1 MGVVPRIGLLGG
13 SFDPVHR
20 AHIALA
26 RAALDALGLDRVE
39 LIPAHRPWQRGALG
53 ASPAHRLRMLE
64 IACQGDPRLAVNPIE
79 LQRSGATYTIDTLE
93 SLPQARYTWILGADQ
108 LANFCTWHRWRDI
121 AARVELAVA
130 RRPGSDDAPPPELAR
145 ALAEGHGV
153 LRRIPLPPLAI
164 SATAIRHALRTGR
177 PVDDMLDPNV
187 LEYIRTH
194 HLYSDPA
201 ASADPDPAL

>member
-1 MGVVPRIGLLGG
+1 MTAARIGLLGG

-26 RAALDALGLDRVE
+26 RAALEALALDRVE
-39 LIPAHRPWQRGALG
+39 LLPAHRPWQRLALG
-53 ASPAHRLRMLE
+53 ASPAHRQRMLE
-64 IACQGDPRLAVNPIE
+64 IACQGDPRLSVNPIE
-79 LQRSGATYTIDTLE
+79 LQRPGATYTIDTLE
-93 SLPQARYTWILGADQ
+93 DLPPAQYTWILGADQ

-121 AARVELAVA
+121 IARVRLAVA
-130 RRPGSDDAPPPELAR
+130 QRPGSQDTPPAELAR
-145 ALAEGHGV
+145 ALAAGRGE
-153 LRRIPLPPLAI
+153 LLRIPFPPLAI
-164 SATAIRHALRTGR
+164 SATGIRHALRTGE

-201 ASADPDPAL
+201 ASPDPDPAL